1 MRRFRS
7 LVWVNLKVG
16 LDTFFSGMSFLG
28 RKKKAGW
35 FSKFGYGA
43 KLLFFALIFMPMIF
57 SIGYMVY
64 RTMELLA
71 PVRLDGVLVSAIQ
84 VGGMVLILL
93 TAIMAVPSV
102 YYFSGD
108 IDRYLSIPL
117 RPREILAAKFLTV
130 VIEQYYL
137 LVLMVV
143 PMAVSFLLV
152 RFSITS
158 LLGWLI
164 SIVFLPVFPVLLV
177 SVLIL
182 LLMNLA
188 PVLRDKDRMA
198 MVTGIFS
205 LIFAFGLALVFQMRG
220 DQSGAQL
227 ANIIMRGEGLFT
239 GMAQVFPPLRGAQLM
254 ICGTQAG
261 DFLLGL
267 GIIIASNAVLVL
279 LYLFLSE
286 KLYFKGALGMGES
299 RSRGKTLN
307 ARQREKAISNTSS
320 LTKALFLREHREIM
334 RTPVYFLNGVLS
346 ALLIPVIMIVAIIV
360 SLRFNAEV
368 ELSEMT
374 RVFGFLTELLADS
387 QTQIM
392 AGLIAGGG
400 MALFSGGM
408 NSLSATAIS
417 RDARCLETLKS
428 LPVSARRIFF
438 VKLLPGWIYGMV
450 TLALFP
456 IALLVVFPI
465 PPLTIAVYLLSGAI
479 MTYAINLF
487 DLIIDIKRP
496 KLNWQDE
503 TKAMKGN
510 MNTMIAQFLGMG
522 LIAVVV
528 VGGLLLPLAF
538 TQYIYLTTGIF
549 LLLTMLLTLLLSRRA
564 ERWLSALNRA

>member
-16 LDTFFSGMSFLG
+16 LDAFFSGMSFLG
-28 RKKKAGW
+28 RKKKAGL

-43 KLLFFALIFMPMIF
+43 KLLFFALIFTPMIF
-57 SIGYMVY
+57 SVGYMAY
-64 RTMELLA
+64 RTMALLA
-71 PVRLDGVLVSAIQ
+71 PLRLDPALVSAIQ

-93 TAIMAVPSV
+93 TAVVAVPSV

-108 IDRYLSIPL
+108 LDHYLSMPL

-137 LVLMVV
+137 LVLMIV
-143 PMAVSFLLV
+143 PMAVGFLMI
-152 RFSITS
+152 RFSVTS

-177 SVLIL
+177 SILIL

-198 MVTGIFS
+198 MITGLFS
-205 LIFAFGLALVFQMRG
+205 LIFAFGLAILFQMRG
-220 DQSGAQL
+220 DQSGTQL

-239 GMAQVFPPLRGAQLM
+239 SVAQVFPPLRGAQLM
-254 ICGTQAG
+254 ISGTQAG

-267 GIIIASNAVLVL
+267 GITVASNAVLVFI
-279 LYLFLSE
+279 YLILSE
-286 KLYFKGALGMGES
+286 RLYFKGALGMGES
-299 RSRGKTLN
+299 RSRGRTLN
-307 ARQREKAISNTSS
+307 AGQREKAISRTSS
-320 LTKALFLREHREIM
+320 LTRTLFLREHREIL

-346 ALLIPVIMIVAIIV
+346 ALLVPVIMIVAVVV

-374 RVFGFLTELLADS
+374 RFFSFLTELLADS
-387 QTQIM
+387 QTQII
-392 AGLIAGGG
+392 AGLIAGGAI
-400 MALFSGGM
+400 ALFSGGM
-408 NSLSATAIS
+408 NSLSATAVS

-450 TLALFP
+450 TLVLFP
-456 IALLVVFPI
+456 AVLMMAIPI
-465 PPLTIAVYLLSGAI
+465 PPMTIAVYFISGAV

-522 LIAVVV
+522 LIALVI

-538 TQYIYLTTGIF
+538 AQYIYLTAGIF
-549 LLLTMLLTLLLSRRA
+549 LLLTLLLTLLLSKRA
-564 ERWLSALNRA
+564 DRWLGALNRA